1 MKKVFSLLSNVFCD
15 CTIQHQKAKSS
26 LSQALSTPH
35 FSATDGGLEQ
45 GPLDGTLEMCL
56 RDADRWWLQLLK
68 NL

>member
-1 MKKVFSLLSNVFCD
+1 LHYPASKSD
-15 CTIQHQKAKSS
+15 RSS

-45 GPLDGTLEMCL
+45 GPLDGMLEMCL

-68 NL
+68 KPG